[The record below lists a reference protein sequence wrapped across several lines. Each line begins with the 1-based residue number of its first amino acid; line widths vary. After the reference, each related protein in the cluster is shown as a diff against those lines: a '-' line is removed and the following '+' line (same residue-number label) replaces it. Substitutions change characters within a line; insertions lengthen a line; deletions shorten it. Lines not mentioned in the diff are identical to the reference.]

1 MCPHVNP
8 KLENG
13 RRTIMADTKMPH
25 PGHEE
30 HLCYLQNV
38 GYVQSDLEEYKDLVR
53 NPGFVCKN
61 CGRAAHSDTNLC
73 APEKL

>member
-1 MCPHVNP
+1 MEE
-8 KLENG
+8 KD
-13 RRTIMADTKMPH
+13 MAEPKMPH
-25 PGHEE
+25 SGHEN

-38 GYVQSDLEEYKDLVR
+38 GYVQTDLEEYKELVR

-61 CGRAAHSDTNLC
+61 CGRAAADEASLC